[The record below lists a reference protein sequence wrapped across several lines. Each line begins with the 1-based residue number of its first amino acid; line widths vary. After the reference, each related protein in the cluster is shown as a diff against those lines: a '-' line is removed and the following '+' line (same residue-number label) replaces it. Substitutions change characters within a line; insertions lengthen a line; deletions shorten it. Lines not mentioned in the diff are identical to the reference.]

1 MTQSTMQ
8 ATLLEHYKAT
18 RLRLKDPRGIVA
30 PIIPRDRITPRELD
44 QPREPDQARE
54 PDQPDQMS
62 TRVELPK
69 EGPPKVANGIT
80 ISKIPPRQ
88 SRVIIETVAE
98 KHGMSVEEIMA
109 RSRKDRIVAARHEAF
124 YLLREAGY
132 SFPQIGRFFGGMDHT
147 TALHGAVKH
156 EAKLK
161 KESESND

>member
-1 MTQSTMQ
+1 MRLGD
-8 ATLLEHYKAT
+8 TLGPT
-18 RLRLKDPRGIVA
+18 R
-30 PIIPRDRITPRELD
+30 PIIPRDRIAL
-44 QPREPDQARE
+44 RE
-54 PDQPDQMS
+54 PDQPDQTDQTREPDQPDQVS

-98 KHGMSVEEIMA
+98 KHGMSVDDIMA

-147 TALHGAVKH
+147 TALHGALKH
-156 EAKLK
+156 ENKLK
-161 KESESND
+161 RESENNG

>member
-8 ATLLEHYKAT
+8 ARLLEHYKAT

-30 PIIPRDRITPRELD
+30 PIIPRDRITL
-44 QPREPDQARE
+44 REPDQVSAQIDHI
-54 PDQPDQMS
+54 PVPVS
-62 TRVELPK
+62 APVELPK

-98 KHGMSVEEIMA
+98 KHGMSVDEIMS

-132 SFPQIGRFFGGMDHT
+132 SYPQIGRFFGGMDHT

-161 KESESND
+161 RESESNGSNN